1 MATDTIETPEIL
13 LKAADVIEARGWI
26 QGAYAHTDG
35 VCALGAIAVAV
46 GIGTSTAAIITNRTC
61 CKVVEDFERWLGL
74 ADNADVTGWN
84 DEDDRTAEQ
93 VTAVLRE
100 CAAALTG
107 GAR

>member
-1 MATDTIETPEIL
+1 LNSKSTEIL
-13 LKAADVIEARGWI
+13 TKAADVIETRGWI

-46 GIGTSTAAIITNRTC
+46 GIGTSTAAIITNRKC

-84 DEDDRTAEQ
+84 DDRDRTAEQ
-93 VTAVLRE
+93 VTTALRE
-100 CAAALTG
+100 CAAELAGT
-107 GAR
+107 AE